1 MGSSLPAFPLTFV
14 PSPFLPYFAADN
26 NTPTAPKLEWKLIMD
41 SDEGNDWLWNREDAR
56 ALREKLEGVGLEE
69 GASPRSMNS
78 SRKART
84 CCFGTKK
91 CSLRA
96 FIPVRC
102 ARHLTY
108 CHAPACLRSIAEG
121 PAPKWPACPVRWPVM
136 AHMTIDTLC
145 VSLQ

>member
-78 SRKART
+78 SRKVWNFNKIQDYRET
-84 CCFGTKK
+84 QNRKLEEKSVSG
-91 CSLRA
+91 RA
-96 FIPVRC
+96 
-102 ARHLTY
+102 
-108 CHAPACLRSIAEG
+108 G
-121 PAPKWPACPVRWPVM
+121 
-136 AHMTIDTLC
+136 
-145 VSLQ
+145 